1 MIHSKYNFPR
11 RLRVSLRHPWVHVLF
26 RSPVFAGGRRR
37 WWSGSFPNYCRN
49 PRGAVQASLRGEM
62 DAVGAYQAAA
72 TAIHDPKIQAVL
84 RRIAMDEEHH
94 VKLLREALQRPCCRR

>member
-1 MIHSKYNFPR
+1 
-11 RLRVSLRHPWVHVLF
+11 
-26 RSPVFAGGRRR
+26 
-37 WWSGSFPNYCRN
+37 
-49 PRGAVQASLRGEM
+49 M

-94 VKLLREALQRPCCRR
+94 VKLLQEMLQRPCCRR